1 MLAVLM
7 VLVSGGRI
15 RRGWIVVMLAVKVL
29 MLLLVSRCRCR
40 CYGMVGNL
48 VL

>member
-1 MLAVLM
+1 MLVVLM
-7 VLVSGGRI
+7 VMVRGGRI
-15 RRGWIVVMLAVKVL
+15 RRGWIVVMLVVKVL

>member
-1 MLAVLM
+1 MSAVLM
-7 VLVSGGRI
+7 VSGGQI
-15 RRGWIVVMLAVKVL
+15 RRGWSVVMLVVKVL

-40 CYGMVGNL
+40 CYGMVGNS